1 MGKNKSLI
9 EDDKSLF
16 NKFIN
21 FFKNL
26 FTQKKTEE
34 ILENTQIHDKQLD
47 NNYEKNSI
55 FLNDIQIN
63 QENPELLKL
72 QKKFENKEIEMA
84 ELTDEQIN
92 QLNEL
97 YSRQIDVL
105 EKTLANKKKELVNAQ
120 YTIQIKNSKG

>member
-34 ILENTQIHDKQLD
+34 ILENTQINDKQFD
-47 NNYEKNSI
+47 NNYEKNSN

>member
-34 ILENTQIHDKQLD
+34 ILENTQINDKQLD
-47 NNYEKNSI
+47 NNYEKNSN